1 MHLRKLSGG
10 WVWVEGMDSED
21 ASDDCVEE
29 IFDSGSPIVNA
40 VPLQILMKNC
50 SLRLRRL
57 RGLLSSLMP
66 LSKPRSCLAAVC
78 FTSPLTLLK
87 SRSSV
92 SSSSM
97 SQ

>member
-1 MHLRKLSGG
+1 VHLRKLSGG

-66 LSKPRSCLAAVC
+66 LSKPC
-78 FTSPLTLLK
+78 
-87 SRSSV
+87 SSV
-92 SSSSM
+92 SQQCVSRLLLLC
-97 SQ
+97 